1 MANEQARL
9 ETLKYKSEKELILPD
24 LFCKTVLFYT
34 TKYAHQFNTS
44 AHIYYFNYNTL
55 TTTVSHSFYY
65 LTLAFTYSAHGPNT
79 FSLLSAVRFHLR
91 RLK

>member
-1 MANEQARL
+1 MKNGYCSLRAELSAQLHTDRDGVVEWANEQARL
-9 ETLKYKSEKELILPD
+9 AK
-24 LFCKTVLFYT
+24 
-34 TKYAHQFNTS
+34 QFFF
-44 AHIYYFNYNTL
+44 AHIYCFNYNTL